1 MVHKKVFFYQESWL
15 VMVNSFPSKAMCL
28 TGAFIKNSYQ
38 SYLVEF
44 LKPSRSIFS
53 IYHKSS
59 IRSHV

>member
-38 SYLVEF
+38 GSQKY
-44 LKPSRSIFS
+44 
-53 IYHKSS
+53 
-59 IRSHV
+59 SHVIW